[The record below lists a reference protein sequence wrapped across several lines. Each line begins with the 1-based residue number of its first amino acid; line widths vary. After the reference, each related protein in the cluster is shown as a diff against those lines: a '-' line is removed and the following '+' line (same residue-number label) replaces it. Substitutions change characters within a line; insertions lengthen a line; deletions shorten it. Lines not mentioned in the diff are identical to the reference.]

1 MLLLVHLEGTSFL
14 GSLEMDAERR
24 HAGDG
29 LIDLD
34 EFLLDRL
41 LALLRRGTDQNT
53 STDAKVTIKPGMPEA
68 SAVTL
73 DSQLDTAAGTA
84 LAPWL
89 DLEIGAIE

>member
-1 MLLLVHLEGTSFL
+1 MFLLVHLEGTSFL
-14 GSLEMDAERR
+14 GSLEVNAKRR
-24 HAGDG
+24 NTGDG

-34 EFLLDRL
+34 EFLLHGL

-53 STDAKVTIKPGMPEA
+53 STDAKVTVKPGMPEA
-68 SAVTL
+68 SAVAL

-89 DLEIGAIE
+89 DLEIGAVE